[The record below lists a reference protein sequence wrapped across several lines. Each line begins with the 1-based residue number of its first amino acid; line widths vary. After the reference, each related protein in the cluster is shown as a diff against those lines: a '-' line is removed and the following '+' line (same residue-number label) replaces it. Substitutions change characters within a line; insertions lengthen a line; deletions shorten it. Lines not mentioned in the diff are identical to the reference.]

1 MSNQIKRAL
10 AKLSVSTFKN
20 LPEVKQRLSKAGVS
34 SDNALVYSVA
44 KYYTALDK
52 LAEEK

>member
-10 AKLSVSTFKN
+10 AKLSASMNKN
-20 LPEVKQRLSKAGVS
+20 LPHVKQQLSQAGVS
-34 SDNALVYSVA
+34 SENALVYSVA
-44 KYYTALDK
+44 KYYPALDK

>member
-10 AKLSVSTFKN
+10 TKLSESMSQN
-20 LPEVKQRLSKAGVS
+20 LPLVRQRLSQAGVS
-34 SDNALVYSVA
+34 SENALVYSVA
-44 KYYTALDK
+44 KYYPALNK